1 MARRERR
8 PNVAPELVRANE
20 NQPEQISYDD
30 IEGIVGSLSGDDN
43 KNTARWFDS
52 FEEFTALARLSDVQ
66 KYIYCRRLMRGS
78 AKSVVDT
85 FMGVVSYQELKERIL
100 GEFGADTSMAKIH
113 RLLSNRKKNSNE
125 SSKQYYIH
133 MRKLGMRLEPE
144 LIVQYVIE
152 GIEDDE
158 MNKVMLYGVKAGS
171 QFTEKLELYDLIKKK
186 KMESNAATI
195 NDYRRS
201 SSNLEFHPYKRPE
214 SSHVN
219 KKCFHCQK
227 EGHIAKQCT
236 NERAIVC
243 FRCRERGHISSQ
255 CKN

>member
-1 MARRERR
+1 MAGRERR
-8 PNVAPELVRANE
+8 PNVVPELVRA
-20 NQPEQISYDD
+20 NQPEQISYAD
-30 IEGIVGSLSGDDN
+30 IEGIVGNLSGDDN

-52 FEEFTALARLSDVQ
+52 FEEFAALARLSDVH

-85 FMGVVSYQELKERIL
+85 FMGVASYQELKEKIL
-100 GEFGADTSMAKIH
+100 EEFGADASLAKVH

-133 MRKLGMRLEPE
+133 MKKLGMGLEPE

-152 GIEDDE
+152 GIDDDE
-158 MNKVMLYGVKAGS
+158 MNKIMLYGVKAGP
-171 QFTEKLELYDLIKKK
+171 QFNEKLELYDLIKKK
-186 KMESNAATI
+186 KMESNTATTI
-195 NDYRRS
+195 NDYQRS
-201 SSNLEFHPYKRPE
+201 SSNLEFHPYKR
-214 SSHVN
+214 SGTSHVN
-219 KKCFHCQK
+219 KKCFHCQQ

-243 FRCRERGHISSQ
+243 FNCRERGHIKSQ